1 MTSNWLK
8 TNQFFTRD
16 LIIKLLIKSP
26 IRLPIKLPIKLPINF
41 ISILILAGLT
51 GCDRLP
57 FFQKTANNP
66 TPTPTATIKNE
77 LTLSDVT
84 LEQSNE
90 KGQILW
96 KIKSQKATYKKDQKS
111 VLVENPV
118 GELFQDGK
126 LVYTVKAPKGEI
138 FQDGK
143 KVTLKGQI
151 IATDV
156 INKVTLQGQELE
168 WQPEADILIVRKN
181 LIATHEKF
189 QATGQEVIV
198 FSKKKLA
205 ELKGAVIVK
214 MQQPIIEIK
223 SQDISWKID
232 KGLFISKKPT
242 QIDRFQA
249 QKIIASGFADEAEFN
264 YNTKLAILKKNVQL
278 VLDDPNVQVSS
289 QLINWNVEQKS
300 ITTPLPVTV
309 WEKQENIYLSGNQ
322 GSGDFAK
329 NSFSLVG
336 NVVGV
341 GQQRQSQINC
351 DTLFWQFKDQ
361 NFIANGNVLYQQAE
375 PPMKV
380 SAPMATGELKNNTN
394 VTFRGNSSSS
404 VVMEIT
410 TNE

>member
-16 LIIKLLIKSP
+16 LRINLIIKLRIKS
-26 IRLPIKLPIKLPINF
+26 IINL
-41 ISILILAGLT
+41 ISIVIFVGLT

-57 FFQKTANNP
+57 FFQKVANSP

-77 LTLSDVT
+77 LVLSDVT

-90 KGQILW
+90 KGQVLW
-96 KIKSQKATYKKDQKS
+96 KIKSEKAIYTKDQQS
-111 VLVENPV
+111 VLVENPF

-126 LVYTVKAPKGEI
+126 LVYTITAPKGEI

-168 WQPEADILIVRKN
+168 WQPETDILIVRKN

-189 QATGQEVIV
+189 QATGQEAIV
-198 FSKKKLA
+198 FSKKKFA
-205 ELKGAVIVK
+205 ELKGAVLVK
-214 MQQPIIEIK
+214 IKEPIIEIK
-223 SQDISWKID
+223 SQDITWQID
-232 KGLFISKKPT
+232 QGLFISKKPT
-242 QIDRFQA
+242 QVDRFQE
-249 QKIIASGFADEAEFN
+249 QKIIASGFADEADFN

-278 VLDDPNVQVSS
+278 VLDDPNLQVSS
-289 QLINWNVEQKS
+289 QLINWNVEEKS
-300 ITTPLPVTV
+300 ITTPVPVTV

-329 NSFSLVG
+329 NNFSLVG

-361 NFIANGNVLYQQAE
+361 NFIANGNVIYQQAE

-380 SAPMATGELKNNTN
+380 SAPMATGELKNDTN
-394 VTFRGNSSSS
+394 VTFRGNGSSS

>member
-8 TNQFFTRD
+8 TNQFFTID
-16 LIIKLLIKSP
+16 LTIKLLIKSK
-26 IRLPIKLPIKLPINF
+26 IKSPINL
-41 ISILILAGLT
+41 ISIFILAGLAS
-51 GCDRLP
+51 CDRLP
-57 FFQKTANNP
+57 FFQKTVN
-66 TPTPTATIKNE
+66 TPTPVPTATVKNE
-77 LTLSDVT
+77 LTLSDIT

-96 KIKSQKATYKKDQKS
+96 KIKSQRATYKKDQKS
-111 VLVENPV
+111 VLVENPF

-126 LVYTVKAPKGEI
+126 LVYTIKAPKGEI

-168 WQPEADILIVRKN
+168 WQPEADVLIVRKN

-189 QATGQEVIV
+189 QATGQEAIV

-205 ELKGAVIVK
+205 ELKGPMIVK

-223 SQDISWKID
+223 SQDISWQID
-232 KGLFISKKPT
+232 KGFFISKKPT
-242 QIDRFQA
+242 QIDQFQE
-249 QKIIASGFADEAEFN
+249 QKIIASGFADETEFN

-278 VLDDPNVQVSS
+278 VLDKPNVQVSS
-289 QLINWNVEQKS
+289 QIINWNVEQKS
-300 ITTPLPVTV
+300 ITTPVPVSV
-309 WEKQENIYLSGNQ
+309 WEKQENIFLSGNQ
-322 GSGDFAK
+322 GSGDFVK

-336 NVVGV
+336 NVIGI

-351 DTLFWQFKDQ
+351 NTLFWQFKDQ
-361 NFIANGNVLYQQAE
+361 SFIANGNVVYQQAE

-380 SAPMATGELKNNTN
+380 SAPTATGELKNAN
-394 VTFRGNSSSS
+394 VTFRGNNSSS